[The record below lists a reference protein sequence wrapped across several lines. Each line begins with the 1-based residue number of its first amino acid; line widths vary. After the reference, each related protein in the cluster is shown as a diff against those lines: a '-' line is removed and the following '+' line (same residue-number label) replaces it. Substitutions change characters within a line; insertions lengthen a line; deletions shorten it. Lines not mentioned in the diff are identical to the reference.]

1 MVRSIP
7 TLKRIVLPITL
18 VLAVVIV
25 AAIATVLLPTPQI
38 PVTGG
43 VDPEAAYARSPKTL
57 EMETGYHLERDQSQ
71 NKAGQVV
78 PLITNAGGVD
88 SASVYA
94 RSLKSIEMS
103 TGYNLA
109 LDQSQNKNTAPKM
122 MVNPGSKNLET
133 EPGYH
138 LERDQSQNKNT
149 AP

>member
-25 AAIATVLLPTPQI
+25 AAVATVLLPTPQI

-43 VDPEAAYARSPKTL
+43 VDPAGVNARSIPSI
-57 EMETGYHLERDQSQ
+57 EMSTGYHLERDQSQ
-71 NKAGQVV
+71 NKAGQLI

-88 SASVYA
+88 SASVNA
-94 RSLKSIEMS
+94 RSLPSIEMS
-103 TGYNLA
+103 TGYHLE
-109 LDQSQNKNTAPKM
+109 LDQSQNKNAAPKM
-122 MVNPGSKNLET
+122 MSNPGPINLET

-138 LERDQSQNKNT
+138 LELDQSQNKNA